1 MKKLITTAIATV
13 LSVMAFG
20 QVFNPM
26 STEKIDP
33 LQVWK
38 DVDYVGDG
46 LVGHKMDIYLPKTE
60 VAQES
65 YKVIIAIYGSAWFS
79 NDQKGSPMTSFAA
92 PMLKAGY
99 AVVSINHRSSPEAK
113 WPSQINDV
121 KAAIRYVRAHAKE
134 YKLDTS
140 FVGITGFSSGGHLS
154 TYAGVTNGQKSVKS
168 GDVEIDIEG
177 TLGDCLNESSSVD
190 AVVDWSGPVDLL
202 YMNDCIRPNDEKSPE
217 AFLLGG
223 RNPREAT
230 DWVSV
235 LSPVTLVDKDDAPI
249 LIIHG
254 EADPIV
260 PVCGGIHLK
269 TAYDHAGAKAQF
281 VCVPE
286 GGHGIPHCFS
296 EPYYQKMVEFFNA
309 QSKK

>member
-1 MKKLITTAIATV
+1 MKKLVTTAIALA

-20 QVFNPM
+20 QEFNPT
-26 STEKIDP
+26 STEQIDP

-46 LVGHKMDIYLPKTE
+46 MVGHKMDIYLPKTE

-65 YKVIIAIYGSAWFS
+65 YKVIIAIYGSAWFA
-79 NDQKGSPMTSFAA
+79 NDQKYSPMTSFAA

-113 WPSQINDV
+113 WPAQINDV

-154 TYAGVTNGQKSVKS
+154 AYAGVTNGQRIVKS

-177 TLGDCLNESSSVD
+177 TLGNCLNESSAVD
-190 AVVDWSGPVDLL
+190 AVVDWSGPVDMLR
-202 YMNDCIRPNDEKSPE
+202 MDECVRPKDEKSPE
-217 AFLLGG
+217 AVILGG
-223 RNPREAT
+223 KNPREEI
-230 DWVSV
+230 DWVRV

-254 EADPIV
+254 DADPIV
-260 PVCGGIHLK
+260 PQCLSIHLK
-269 TAYDHAGAKAQF
+269 TEYDYVGAKAQF
-281 VCVPE
+281 ISVPG
-286 GGHGIPHCFS
+286 GGHGHPHCFS
-296 EPYYQKMVEFFNA
+296 EPYYQKMVEFFDA